1 MLDPAQQELQI
12 LPRLHGGFDF
22 HGQRLSGAVSLD
34 AAGMAPQNV
43 DLSGLAQAAAP
54 ALVAS
59 HDLAP
64 GEVLNA
70 ADVTLARLPANAAAG
85 AVATVGDALGMA
97 VVNGVA
103 AGAAVTSANL
113 SAPVVV
119 RKGAFLVLNLS
130 APGMVLTAQ
139 GVALDSGGA
148 GSVIS
153 VLNPASHAVVQAVV
167 TGPDAASFA
176 PGSAPISAPQSG
188 GGFGGYPSYAQAHGG
203 GYSSMGLGQ

>member
-54 ALVAS
+54 
-59 HDLAP
+59 
-64 GEVLNA
+64 
-70 ADVTLARLPANAAAG
+70 ARLPANAAAG

-188 GGFGGYPSYAQAHGG
+188 GGYGGYPSYAQAHGG